1 MSTSAT
7 TLSAAD
13 TASLPLMLSELRL
26 PTIKRLRADI
36 AEQAN
41 HEDWPAQRYLSVLLE
56 QEMIER
62 ETRRQRNFFSVNP
75 RKAI

>member
-26 PTIKRLRADI
+26 PTIKRLSGVNYPERSTTI
-36 AEQAN
+36 I
-41 HEDWPAQRYLSVLLE
+41 LSGAVG
-56 QEMIER
+56 R
-62 ETRRQRNFFSVNP
+62 
-75 RKAI
+75 